1 MLPFEA
7 LLGGAEA
14 PERSLLICF
23 EASLPFFER
32 LLLGR
37 LSSHGEGAVAV
48 IVDAADYAQSFADAS
63 AVTRVGVD
71 YTFAGA
77 NLPGPR
83 AAFHAKLYLTLGK
96 TGAQLIAAS
105 ANLTATGVR
114 SNLEVV
120 DRLTLTADGA
130 GDRAAFAEY
139 AELID
144 HLPILTPS
152 LSRDALR
159 ALKRTADAVRQLLS
173 ATDGP
178 SMADDNG
185 PRLLHSAARP
195 LLEQLRALVPADEVT
210 EIVAISPFY
219 DGGSRAIL
227 ALASAYPG
235 ASLRVI
241 KDRLATGDIDGR
253 ALIPLGKRVRVE
265 RLDSVSRSAR
275 RLHAKVVA
283 FMGPRTSWLVTG
295 SANLTAAAWL
305 KSASSG
311 GNLEAIVVRSRTVGR
326 SRSSGTSAEAVG
338 AMRLLGSLKTSVI
351 AHARLQFEPPEET
364 APDSVDHPIPIRSLG
379 AMAGRLEIEC
389 GAGEWEPSDGIVD
402 LHLASRDTSAV
413 TQAQVVRRTAEAV
426 TLVSDGVSPAVESL
440 LLGDAAVL
448 GTITCVAADG
458 VAASGRGWLDKPEYL
473 RLSADARRSRHALA
487 VMAQQMFVQ
496 DVHLHRVAEWLLHT
510 ATALAATLASL
521 GDSVGASCADAPGTG
536 PKDIDVHAGNS
547 GPESTGT
554 PDLSAPG
561 QDSDS
566 PVPFEDFD
574 FALGDDL
581 LHGDTDDAAL
591 PGGAQAPFGHGMSR
605 VDAYLRGAVRIVDA
619 LFRRRDG
626 GDPGDSIRR
635 PDPTQGGSAEG
646 HSDETED
653 GTPDRSST
661 AEADRLLRASAS
673 DVARAID
680 HVLRVRPT
688 PEMAARAVA
697 TLEVLLAY
705 LYRLALHAKLWQSAA
720 APDCLAELRRAW
732 QRTWSVDGWEQG
744 SCSAWTVRIWSNP
757 ALSGVLDD
765 AWAEGDR
772 VARLMALA
780 AASAALDDSHE
791 GGRVPTGI
799 LVGLHVV
806 TGGSISDL
814 ALAAH
819 VRIHTESLA
828 AQSGQLLTPEAV
840 YRSLRP
846 ASLSDTKG
854 AAVVGP
860 WIAIVRA
867 LQAGR
872 GVRPLLRD
880 TLVALENVADPATRA
895 VAKAAAT
902 QIQHGRAVAGVYRVQ
917 DALCCGECG
926 VRIAGRLAQA
936 IGRPEARVHACE
948 SCGALLVPVAWAD
961 PVCGALLA
969 AADRLQISDATFR
982 TAAVAM
988 PLVTA

>member
-7 LLGGAEA
+7 LLGGSEA

-32 LLLGR
+32 VLLGR

-48 IVDAADYAQSFADAS
+48 LVDAADYAQSFADAS

-77 NLPGPR
+77 TLPGPR

-96 TGAQLIAAS
+96 TGAQLIVAS
-105 ANLTATGVR
+105 ANLTPTGVR
-114 SNLEVV
+114 SNVEVV
-120 DRLTLTADGA
+120 DRLSLSADGA
-130 GDRAAFAEY
+130 GDRAAFAVY
-139 AELID
+139 AELIAN
-144 HLPILTPS
+144 LPILTPG
-152 LSRDALR
+152 LSSDALR
-159 ALKRTADAVRQLLS
+159 ALKRAADAVLQLLS
-173 ATDGP
+173 AAEGTPPG
-178 SMADDNG
+178 DDHG
-185 PRLLHSAARP
+185 PRLLHSAVRP
-195 LLEQLRALVPADEVT
+195 LLEQLQALVPADEVT

-235 ASLRVI
+235 ASLRII

-275 RLHAKVVA
+275 RLHAKVIA
-283 FMGPRTSWLVTG
+283 LMGPRTSWLVTG

-305 KSASSG
+305 RSASSG
-311 GNLEAIVVRSRTVGR
+311 GNLEAVVVRSRTVGR
-326 SRSSGTSAEAVG
+326 RSSSGTSAEAVG
-338 AMRLLGSLKTSVI
+338 AMRLLGALKTSVV
-351 AHARLQFEPPEET
+351 AHARLQFELPNEATQGSLEL
-364 APDSVDHPIPIRSLG
+364 SIPIRSVA

-389 GAGEWEPSDGIVD
+389 DAGLWEPSDGVVD
-402 LHLASRDTSAV
+402 LHLSSRDTSAV
-413 TQAQVVRRTAEAV
+413 THASIVRRTATAV
-426 TLVSDGVSPAVESL
+426 TLVSDGASPAVESL

-448 GTITCVAADG
+448 ATLTCVSADSI
-458 VAASGRGWLDKPEYL
+458 AASGRGWLDKPEYL
-473 RLSADARRSRHALA
+473 RLSAEARRSRHALA

-521 GDSVGASCADAPGTG
+521 GGSVGDGRPDTSGAGTEAFGAHGGASGARGIATSDPGT
-536 PKDIDVHAGNS
+536 P
-547 GPESTGT
+547 T
-554 PDLSAPG
+554 P
-561 QDSDS
+561 DSDS
-566 PVPFEDFD
+566 PIAFDDFD
-574 FALGDDL
+574 VAFGDDIL
-581 LHGDTDDAAL
+581 QGDTDDAPL
-591 PGGAQAPFGHGMSR
+591 PGGDQTSFGHGMSR

-619 LFRRRDG
+619 LFRRQDHG
-626 GDPGDSIRR
+626 IHGDSVRH
-635 PDPTQGGSAEG
+635 PDSPRGGAAQGHAE
-646 HSDETED
+646 DTED
-653 GTPDRSST
+653 GAPDRSSD

-705 LYRLALHAKLWQSAA
+705 LFRLALHAKLWRSAA
-720 APDCLAELRRAW
+720 APDCLAALRRAW

-744 SCSAWTVRIWSNP
+744 SCSAWTVRIWSSP
-757 ALSGVLDD
+757 TLAGVLDG

-780 AASAALDDSHE
+780 AASAALDDSPE

-799 LVGLHVV
+799 LVGLQVV
-806 TGGSISDL
+806 TGGSIMDL
-814 ALAAH
+814 ALAAQ
-819 VRIHTESLA
+819 VRIHAESLA
-828 AQSGQLLTPEAV
+828 AQSGQLLTPDAV
-840 YRSLRP
+840 YSALRP

-854 AAVVGP
+854 AAIVRP
-860 WIAIVRA
+860 WIAIVRV
-867 LQAGR
+867 LQARR
-872 GVRPLLRD
+872 GGTPLLNE
-880 TLVALENVADPATRA
+880 TVTAFESVADPATRA
-895 VAKAAAT
+895 VAKAVAK
-902 QIQHGRAVAGVYRVQ
+902 QLQHGRPVAGVYRVQ
-917 DALCCGECG
+917 EALCCGECG
-926 VRIAGRLAQA
+926 VRIADRLAQV

-961 PVCGALLA
+961 PVCAALLA
-969 AADRLQISDATFR
+969 AADRLDISNATVR
-982 TAAVAM
+982 TDAVAA
-988 PLVTA
+988 PAVTA